1 MSADQANE
9 LLADAWLC
17 DPTGLERA
25 TGRRAEAD
33 LPTGLRAT
41 AELYRAAGWL

>member
-1 MSADQANE
+1 MSADKANE

-25 TGRRAEAD
+25 IGWRAATD
-33 LPTGLRAT
+33 LREGLRAT
-41 AELYRAAGWL
+41 AAWYRAAGWL